1 MIDLQVEAAGKAQQP
16 LIEAMLQLYTHDF
29 SEHWAGTPRGEL
41 GEDGRFPPYPIDD
54 YWRDEGRV
62 PLLLRKGGRL
72 AGFALLNRHAHSGL
86 PVDVSMAEFFV
97 VRKHRRG
104 GLGRAAIDVILDR
117 HRGLWEVAVVR
128 RNLAALGFWQ
138 AALGGSPSVRGLES
152 HDQRDARWDGTIFRF
167 TAA

>member
-1 MIDLQVEAAGKAQQP
+1 MLDLQVERAEKAQQA

-29 SEHWAGTPRGEL
+29 SVHWAGTPRGEL
-41 GEDGRFPPYPIDD
+41 GEDGRFAPYPIDD

-62 PLLLRKGGRL
+62 PLLLRRGGHP

-104 GLGRAAIDVILDR
+104 GLGRAALDLILDR
-117 HRGLWEVAVVR
+117 HHGLWEVAVVR

-138 AALGGSPSVRGLES
+138 AALGASPSVRGLDS
-152 HDQRDARWDGTIFRF
+152 RDQCDARWDGTIFRF